1 MKDIKFQATVSV
13 PDNYQLSDRD
23 DILQLLYD
31 FPHKIVYLDG
41 KVIK

>member
-13 PDNYQLSDRD
+13 PNNYQLSDRN

-31 FPHKIVYLDG
+31 FPHNLIYLDG

>member
-13 PDNYQLSDRD
+13 PNNYRLSNRD

-31 FPHKIVYLDG
+31 FPHNIVYLDG